1 MGRACSGCEEGWGRM
16 VHGCRGG
23 GLISVRIIVVKVSVC
38 LLLQIP
44 KAHL

>member
-1 MGRACSGCEEGWGRM
+1 MDVRKGGVGWCMDVG
-16 VHGCRGG
+16 GG